1 MGKRYL
7 IDSNSIIDYLNGILP
22 EEGADLLRDVV
33 NEVPVISFI
42 SKIEVL
48 SFKSDEATELL
59 LREFINSSSVIEITN
74 DIIDATISIRK
85 ERKIKVPDAI
95 IGATALTLDLT
106 LITRNTKDFNGIR
119 DLRIINPWERSPQS

>member
-48 SFKSDEATELL
+48 IFKSDEATELL

-74 DIIDATISIRK
+74 DIIDATINIRK

>member
-1 MGKRYL
+1 MGKGYL

-22 EEGADLLRDVV
+22 EKGADLLRDVV

-74 DIIDATISIRK
+74 DIIDATINIRK

-95 IGATALTLDLT
+95 IGTTALMLDLT
-106 LITRNTKDFNGIR
+106 LITRNTKDFNGVR
-119 DLRIINPWERSPQS
+119 DLRIINPWERSPQL

>member
-22 EEGADLLRDVV
+22 EEGADLLKDVV
-33 NEVPVISFI
+33 NEMPVISFI

-48 SFKSDEATELL
+48 SFEIDEATELL

-74 DIIDATISIRK
+74 DFIDATINIRK

>member
-22 EEGADLLRDVV
+22 EEGADLLRNVV

-95 IGATALTLDLT
+95 IGATALMLDLT
-106 LITRNTKDFNGIR
+106 LITRNTKVFNGIS
-119 DLRIINPWERSPQS
+119 DLRIINPWERPPQS

>member
-1 MGKRYL
+1 MGKSYL

-74 DIIDATISIRK
+74 DIIDATINIRK

>member
-74 DIIDATISIRK
+74 DIIDATINIRK